1 MEACRFRLLSLQ
13 RRSSY
18 SFRRFATP
26 PPTFPDGKMEREV
39 LFERGSRFIGRI
51 PLLLSRGTRRV
62 YLLLGGL
69 RPTTSKALS
78 FRIPLVPSLFSSFPF
93 FSSLLLFFLFFF
105 FSSPW
110 PWRYNPRNP
119 ENRIYRNLLF
129 LSFRWLEFDRGKFG
143 QRIEEVNKEGKKI
156 DESVFNDF

>member
-105 FSSPW
+105 FPLLGLGATILATQKTGFIVTYSFFRFVGSS
-110 PWRYNPRNP
+110 
-119 ENRIYRNLLF
+119 
-129 LSFRWLEFDRGKFG
+129 S
-143 QRIEEVNKEGKKI
+143 IEENLVN
-156 DESVFNDF
+156 ESRR